1 MATTEVTEKTQAE
14 ITQERILETLAQ
26 LGGDR
31 VSDESLLQQ
40 GRQMI
45 LPETMTPQDA
55 ISYLVEYVEQQE
67 EETLFDRVFKYRPWD
82 GAFALQ
88 EALRTV
94 FGTAGI
100 GKSTW
105 SFFGRK
111 PPRLTTI
118 QTGVSSTTQVPWGK
132 LRVPMFEG
140 TMTLGVQEDPE
151 LGQLFHLMIEAPRKF
166 KAHIE
171 GLFTA
176 VEQQLIAGSIYKGM
190 AIDGREQAEFLDLAG
205 VSPDKVIYSDEVG
218 VQLEANV
225 WSLLRHSE
233 TMRELELPLKRAILL
248 EGPYGSGKT
257 LAAFLTAQVAVENG
271 WTFVYCRP
279 GKDSLDTVMAT
290 ARLYQPSVVFFED
303 VDVVA
308 ETGDR
313 DSITRLLD
321 MFDGI
326 TAKGTE
332 LMVVLTTN
340 HKERIHQGMVRPGRL
355 DAMVHIGALDVN
367 GIRRMI
373 HALVPLEFLGNLDY
387 DEIGEA
393 MGVGTDKGFLPA
405 FVKEAIDRAMRYAIA
420 RNEGVP
426 QQLETEDFVQAAV
439 GLESQHELML
449 AADEGKKPEPLAKAL
464 RREVASVVGEAKIV
478 DMDGDPVFA
487 IESEQPDGV
496 AAAK

>member
-1 MATTEVTEKTQAE
+1 
-14 ITQERILETLAQ
+14 
-26 LGGDR
+26 
-31 VSDESLLQQ
+31 
-40 GRQMI
+40 
-45 LPETMTPQDA
+45 
-55 ISYLVEYVEQQE
+55 
-67 EETLFDRVFKYRPWD
+67 
-82 GAFALQ
+82 
-88 EALRTV
+88 
-94 FGTAGI
+94 
-100 GKSTW
+100 
-105 SFFGRK
+105 
-111 PPRLTTI
+111 
-118 QTGVSSTTQVPWGK
+118 
-132 LRVPMFEG
+132 
-140 TMTLGVQEDPE
+140 
-151 LGQLFHLMIEAPRKF
+151 
-166 KAHIE
+166 
-171 GLFTA
+171 
-176 VEQQLIAGSIYKGM
+176 
-190 AIDGREQAEFLDLAG
+190 
-205 VSPDKVIYSDEVG
+205 
-218 VQLEANV
+218 
-225 WSLLRHSE
+225 
-233 TMRELELPLKRAILL
+233 
-248 EGPYGSGKT
+248 
-257 LAAFLTAQVAVENG
+257 
-271 WTFVYCRP
+271 
-279 GKDSLDTVMAT
+279 
-290 ARLYQPSVVFFED
+290 